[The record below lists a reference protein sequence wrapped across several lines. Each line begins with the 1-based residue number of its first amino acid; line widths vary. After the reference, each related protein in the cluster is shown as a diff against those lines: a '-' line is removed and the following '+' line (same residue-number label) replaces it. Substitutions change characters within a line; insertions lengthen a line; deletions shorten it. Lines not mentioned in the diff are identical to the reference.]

1 MNNPVH
7 MGWKF
12 LRKGDGSSEL
22 SPFFAKKREK
32 TCGLCR
38 KFASYAKDI
47 VNKGLFSK
55 MNNRFM

>member
-22 SPFFAKKREK
+22 SPFFAKKEK
-32 TCGLCR
+32 KLADYVENLR
-38 KFASYAKDI
+38 VMQKI
-47 VNKGLFSK
+47 L
-55 MNNRFM
+55 

>member
-1 MNNPVH
+1 
-7 MGWKF
+7 MGWEF

-47 VNKGLFSK
+47 ANKGLFSK